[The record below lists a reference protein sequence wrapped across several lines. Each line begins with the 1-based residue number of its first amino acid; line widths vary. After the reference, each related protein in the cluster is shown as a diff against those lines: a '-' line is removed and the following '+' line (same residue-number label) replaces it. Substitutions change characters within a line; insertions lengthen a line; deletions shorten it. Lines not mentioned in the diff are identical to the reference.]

1 MWSVVCSGTALTRQ
15 QFFQVVCELPWGF
28 IDAENFGKLFLSS
41 FVMGFFAG
49 NSNLGRENSGRME
62 CRNALSIS
70 VESDKVVTIPMSA
83 QGR

>member
-1 MWSVVCSGTALTRQ
+1 V
-15 QFFQVVCELPWGF
+15 LPWGF
-28 IDAENFGKLFLSS
+28 IDPEIFGKLLSS

-70 VESDKVVTIPMSA
+70 AESDKVVTIPMSA
-83 QGR
+83 QRR